1 MKITVAKSP
10 NSDIQAAVESVKLL
24 LVGGKVPSNKQ
35 LIEICAD
42 YHIGLVDTI
51 GSEPHFV
58 HEILEAAVNLY
69 ISETESLKSFTVN
82 QQKTTLERL
91 EKLTN
96 QLPPQSWRGED
107 QVKLQQFSTPPALAF
122 VLASLLN
129 PFAGRIA
136 LEPSAGTGSLAVW
149 LNCAGCLTEVNE
161 ISERRKLLLE
171 LQGFKPFK
179 VNAEFLNDLLPA
191 QIKPDYIL
199 MNPPFSSSGGRTK
212 THDSKFGFRHLET
225 ALLRL
230 IPGGKLVAL
239 LGADACLNTEK
250 GKTFWHRIGTE
261 YDVRAFLIV
270 PRDAFYKYGTTFQT
284 VAVIIHKP
292 ENNERPILA
301 KPKTVDFGNLSEM
314 LSFNHSFDLIN
325 LRNLPN

>member
-10 NSDIQAAVESVKLL
+10 NSNIKAAVESVKLL
-24 LVGGKVPSNKQ
+24 LRGGKAPSNKR

-42 YHIGLVDTI
+42 YHIGLIDSVS
-51 GSEPHFV
+51 SEPHFV

-69 ISETESLKSFTVN
+69 LSETESLKSFTLS
-82 QQKTTLERL
+82 QQQTTLERL

-122 VLASLLN
+122 VLATMVCPS
-129 PFAGRIA
+129 AGKIA
-136 LEPSAGTGSLAVW
+136 VEPSAGTGSLAVW
-149 LNCAGCLTEVNE
+149 LKCAGCQTEVNE
-161 ISERRKLLLE
+161 ISERRKLLLD
-171 LQGFKPFK
+171 LQGFKPYMI
-179 VNAEFLNDLLPA
+179 NAEFLNDLLPA

-199 MNPPFSSSGGRTK
+199 MNPPFSSTGGRTK
-212 THDSKFGFRHLET
+212 KQDSQFGFRHLET

-230 IPGGKLVAL
+230 NPGGKLVAL
-239 LGADACLNTEK
+239 LGADACLKTEK
-250 GKTFWHRIGTE
+250 GKTFWHRIGAE

-270 PRDAFYKYGTTFQT
+270 PRAAFYKYGTTFQT

-292 ENNERPILA
+292 EYNERPILS
-301 KPKTVDFGNLSEM
+301 KPKTVEFGNLTEM

-325 LRNLPN
+325 L